1 MGRTDGRAGSGSGSD
16 SDSEVRQSIFH
27 PPTPGTPIPETDTA
41 LPCGVRSENQNENEN
56 ERRGTY
62 YDMHSVQIET
72 DRGKQKRLAM
82 R

>member
-1 MGRTDGRAGSGSGSD
+1 MLARGGTDGQTDGRAGSGSD
-16 SDSEVRQSIFH
+16 SDSEARQSIFH

-41 LPCGVRSENQNENEN
+41 LPCGVRSENQNE
-56 ERRGTY
+56 RRG
-62 YDMHSVQIET
+62 T